1 MSKNYFRQILTC
13 KNAVK
18 LAVNGVLTVQT
29 NSLVEMTKSL
39 VKIKKKQVSGLQQ
52 KVVDYHTNKLKIV
65 KYKGQQDK
73 KGKNLIIATQ

>member
-29 NSLVEMTKSL
+29 NSLVKMTKSL
-39 VKIKKKQVSGLQQ
+39 VSGLQQ

-65 KYKGQQDK
+65 KYKGQ
-73 KGKNLIIATQ
+73 